1 MVVVVDVG
9 LWCSGGGGGQRA
21 VGMVVADVGL
31 FDYFFNGFEAGFLR
45 VFWLVYDW
53 IFGVFL
59 VMVVARWCGF
69 CVMVVVVWW

>member
-31 FDYFFNGFEAGFLR
+31 CVFGFQVCVSKLRFVLFFFFFFFFLTR
-45 VFWLVYDW
+45 FVL
-53 IFGVFL
+53 L
-59 VMVVARWCGF
+59 R
-69 CVMVVVVWW
+69 

>member
-31 FDYFFNGFEAGFLR
+31 CVFGFQVCVSKLRFVLFFFF
-45 VFWLVYDW
+45 F
-53 IFGVFL
+53 FF
-59 VMVVARWCGF
+59 F
-69 CVMVVVVWW
+69 